1 MYCTSILELFEV
13 LNLYLYCIVFNFLIF
28 TVIFSHILPVL
39 LNKCLLIDLEPL
51 LFLICPKQIESCY

>member
-13 LNLYLYCIVFNFLIF
+13 LNLYLYCVVFNFLIF
-28 TVIFSHILPVL
+28 TVISSHILPVL
-39 LNKCLLIDLEPL
+39 LNKCLFIGLEPL